1 MVKKALLASLGAL
14 VLFGL
19 VLQLVPY
26 GRNHTNPPV
35 QVEPQWDSPRTQELF
50 FRACADCH
58 SNETVWPW
66 YSNVAPMSWLIQRDV
81 DEGRARFNI
90 SEQGIGGENHGEEA
104 AETVSRGTMPM
115 AVYVPLHPAAL
126 LSAQEKRE
134 FIQGLAATFGGETEA
149 ETGEG
154 GEGDD

>member
-1 MVKKALLASLGAL
+1 MVKKLLFAGLGAVL
-14 VLFGL
+14 VFGL
-19 VLQLVPY
+19 ALQLVPY

-35 QVEPQWDSPRTQELF
+35 QAEPQWASPRTRELF

-66 YSNVAPMSWLIQRDV
+66 YSSVAPMSWLIQRDV

-90 SEQGIGGENHGEEA
+90 SEWGIGGENKGEEA
-104 AETVSRGTMPM
+104 AETVSRGAMPM
-115 AVYVPLHPAAL
+115 AVYVPLHPAAW

-134 FIQGLAATFGGETEA
+134 FIQGLATTFGGETEA

-154 GEGDD
+154 GEDDD